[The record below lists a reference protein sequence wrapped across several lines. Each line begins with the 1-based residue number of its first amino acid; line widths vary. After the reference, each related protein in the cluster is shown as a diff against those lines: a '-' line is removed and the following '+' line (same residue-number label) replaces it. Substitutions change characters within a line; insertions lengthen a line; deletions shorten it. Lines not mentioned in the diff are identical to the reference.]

1 MTTTGMHSKTAA
13 LRSTPSP
20 NHRAFLGQFVG
31 RPAMI
36 GAVAP
41 SSRHLAHRVLEG
53 LDLANAT
60 AVLEFGPGTGAITE
74 RLLPRLGPATKFVAI
89 ELNPVMARSFHK
101 RYPQVLLREE
111 SVENARTIC
120 QEEGIEGVD
129 YIVCGL
135 PWASFSDELQ
145 NRLLDA
151 TYDVLKPGGMLVSF
165 AYHLGTW
172 LPAGRRIRRKL
183 ESRFSS
189 VRKSRSVWRNLPP
202 AFVYRCVK

>member
-1 MTTTGMHSKTAA
+1 
-13 LRSTPSP
+13 
-20 NHRAFLGQFVG
+20 
-31 RPAMI
+31 MI
-36 GAVAP
+36 GAIAP
-41 SSRHLAHRVLEG
+41 SSRHLAERVLEG
-53 LDLANAT
+53 LELHHAK

-74 RLLPRLGPATKFVAI
+74 RLLPRLGTSTRFIAI
-89 ELNPVMARSFHK
+89 ELNPVLAASFRK
-101 RYPQVLLREE
+101 RYPNVQLREE
-111 SVENARTIC
+111 SVENTRKIC
-120 QEEGIEGVD
+120 QEEGIQSVD
-129 YIVCGL
+129 VIVCGL

-145 NRLLDA
+145 DRLLDA
-151 TYDVLKPGGMLVSF
+151 TLEVLKPGGVLVSF